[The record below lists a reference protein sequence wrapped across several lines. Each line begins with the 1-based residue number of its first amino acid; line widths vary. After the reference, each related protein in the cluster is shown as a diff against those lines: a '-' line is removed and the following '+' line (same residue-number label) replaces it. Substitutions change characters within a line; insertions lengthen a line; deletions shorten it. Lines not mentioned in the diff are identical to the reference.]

1 MINQVRNTVLTI
13 LNKENRGYV
22 TPEQFNQYADYAQQ
36 LIFDNMFA
44 EYATMMQLKDGRRQS
59 LDFGDRAAIDRYNIE
74 QFVSTTTTPA
84 SNSLYAKPTDLY
96 HLLRINMDSDNTLLE
111 HLPSSKR
118 FYIENNNVAGPSSLY
133 PYYIE
138 EGAKFRVLPSTVNG
152 DIKVTYIRRPKTPKW
167 TYTTVG
173 ESPVYNPS
181 ASDHQDFEVAG
192 EYQTNLIR
200 EILILA
206 GLTIGEAAIT
216 QAAVGLDNQEDQ
228 KGLR

>member
-96 HLLRINMDSDNTLLE
+96 HLL
-111 HLPSSKR
+111 
-118 FYIENNNVAGPSSLY
+118 
-133 PYYIE
+133 
-138 EGAKFRVLPSTVNG
+138 
-152 DIKVTYIRRPKTPKW
+152 
-167 TYTTVG
+167 
-173 ESPVYNPS
+173 
-181 ASDHQDFEVAG
+181 
-192 EYQTNLIR
+192 
-200 EILILA
+200 
-206 GLTIGEAAIT
+206 
-216 QAAVGLDNQEDQ
+216 
-228 KGLR
+228 